1 MRQSKDRSVNL
12 NKGMKRLI
20 IILIILVIIGFLA
33 IKVFKVQKIVLRKMY
48 KIDYLEHVEKYAK
61 EYEVDPKMIFAIIK
75 AESNFNPNVVSKSG
89 AIGLMQLMD
98 TTAEELCNKMDIFYV
113 KKTSLYQPELN
124 IQLGT
129 KYFSSLLQ
137 EYDNNYLL
145 ALTAYNAGIGNV
157 KKWIEQGVI
166 QADGSD
172 IENIPFKETNN
183 YVRKI
188 VRDYK
193 IYQDL
198 YKEGFT
204 R

>member
-1 MRQSKDRSVNL
+1 MRQNRDRSVKL
-12 NKGMKRLI
+12 KKKIKCLI
-20 IILIILVIIGFLA
+20 VILIILAIIGFLA
-33 IKVFKVQKIVLRKMY
+33 IKVFKVQKIVLKKMY
-48 KIDYLEHVEKYAK
+48 KTDYLELVEKYAK

-113 KKTSLYQPELN
+113 KKASLYQPELN

-129 KYFSSLLQ
+129 KYFSNLLQ
-137 EYDNNYLL
+137 EYDGNYLL

-198 YKEGFT
+198 YEEGFT